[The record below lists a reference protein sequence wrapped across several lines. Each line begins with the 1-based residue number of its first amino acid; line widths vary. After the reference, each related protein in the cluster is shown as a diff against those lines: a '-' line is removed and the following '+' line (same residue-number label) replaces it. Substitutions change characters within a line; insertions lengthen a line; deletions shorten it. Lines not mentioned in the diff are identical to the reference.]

1 MGAVTLSITT
11 LSITTLSIT
20 TISFTID
27 YDSLVMLSAYLLS
40 VTNNRPFVLSA
51 VMQNVVILSVIAPF
65 NWVYTLL
72 L

>member
-1 MGAVTLSITT
+1 MGAVTLG
-11 LSITTLSIT
+11 ITTLSIT
-20 TISFTID
+20 TISFTLD

-51 VMQNVVILSVIAPF
+51 IMQNVVILSVIAPF